1 MVQILYCR
9 SYMIKQNRFIDLG
22 VAYLIRQ
29 KAESCVLY
37 TESRNGVLLTDCLT
51 LKLLKIEIISKD
63 FISVERNGSST
74 KLYVFG

>member
-9 SYMIKQNRFIDLG
+9 SYMIEQKCFIDLG
-22 VAYLIRQ
+22 VAYLISQ

-51 LKLLKIEIISKD
+51 LKLCKD
-63 FISVERNGSST
+63 
-74 KLYVFG
+74 